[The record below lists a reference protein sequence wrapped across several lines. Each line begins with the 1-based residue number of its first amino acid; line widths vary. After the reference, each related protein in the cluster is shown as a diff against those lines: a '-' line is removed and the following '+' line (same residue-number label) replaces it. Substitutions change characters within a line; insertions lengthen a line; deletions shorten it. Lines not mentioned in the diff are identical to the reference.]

1 MKRLSTNTKRTPAYL
16 TSIFTLL
23 AIFGMTAMTQHAKA
37 QSAYKVAEGSQVV
50 VAGSSNLHD
59 WTMTATSFSCEASV
73 AIKGDQVSDITALS
87 TTIPVTNLKSKD
99 KSMDS
104 RAYKTLNSDT
114 YKNIT
119 FKLTDA
125 TVAGK
130 VIKATGNL
138 TISGVTVPVTITST
152 YTVAGGVITI
162 KGAEKIK
169 FSQFKIKAPSFM
181 FGALK
186 VTDDLTIDILLKLKG

>member
-1 MKRLSTNTKRTPAYL
+1 MKRLSTHTKHTSAYL
-16 TSIFTLL
+16 TGIFALVV
-23 AIFGMTAMTQHAKA
+23 IFGMTIMTQRANA
-37 QSAYKVAEGSQVV
+37 QSAYRVAEGSQVV

-73 AIKGDQVSDITALS
+73 VINGDQVADITALS
-87 TTIPVTNLKSKD
+87 TSIPVANLKSKD

-114 YKNIT
+114 YKTIT
-119 FKLTDA
+119 FKLTSA

-130 VIKATGNL
+130 IIKATGNL
-138 TISGVTVPVTITST
+138 TISGATVPVTIQST

-186 VTDDLTIDILLKLKG
+186 VTDDLSIDILLKLKG